1 MNVLSL
7 FAGALRWDFK
17 GPKEILP
24 ILIGI
29 YYIVSIPEYWGTK
42 YGVYYLGMSQHL
54 EYGEVVLNG
63 FTGYARPPYAFFGG
77 KFVTVDTLYRVIPV
91 ALLFRNLVISVCFL
105 GFKSRQFQGDR

>member
-1 MNVLSL
+1 MCQYIILYRFLSN
-7 FAGALRWDFK
+7 
-17 GPKEILP
+17 
-24 ILIGI
+24 
-29 YYIVSIPEYWGTK
+29 WGTK

-91 ALLFRNLVISVCFL
+91 CLFLYTIPTRDVGLAALARTHDHATKN
-105 GFKSRQFQGDR
+105 QHN